1 MAKAGY
7 CTQCKRLV
15 WLTED
20 GNCVNG
26 HAPSFVTNVDE
37 LEERAETERLKL
49 RIEGERK
56 QVTVLISDLSGYT
69 AMSEELDPEE
79 VKEIMGRVFG
89 ETTQIVAKYEG
100 YIDKF
105 MGDAVMVLFGIPRTH
120 EDDPVRAIK
129 AAIDI
134 HDMVERISPRLEN
147 KIGRSLLMHS
157 GISTGLVIT
166 GEINLEKG
174 TERVLGHTINLA
186 SRLTSLARAGEI
198 FVGEETYHLAEG
210 YFNFEVLEPAQVKGK
225 KEPISIYKVLS
236 QKEKPITVHRFSGL
250 RAKLIGRKTELE
262 KLVEAAQQLQE
273 GKGGIISI
281 YGEAGTGKS
290 RLVEEFKAN
299 LDADK
304 IRWMEGHSYAYSQN
318 IPYFLLIDLLKRAWH
333 IEESDSPG
341 KVKEKVESNIE
352 HLLGKRH
359 DVAAY
364 IGSLYGLDYPEV
376 KEVSPEFWKSRLQ
389 DTFKTIFTALTQ
401 TKPTVI
407 CLEDIHWAD
416 PSSVDLLHFILS
428 DYRYPALFLC
438 TYRPPFSILASH
450 QLGNVSKSYQEI
462 GLKDLSAEG
471 TQDMMESLL
480 KTKNIPSELK
490 QFIQEKA
497 EGNPFYL
504 EEVLNSL
511 VESEALI
518 CANGDWKFARPINES
533 EIPLTINGAIS
544 DRVDRL
550 EEELKR
556 VLQEA
561 SVIGRAFLY
570 DILKRVTELRE
581 QLNEYLNSLELI
593 DLIRRSSLQPDLEY
607 IFKHALTQ
615 EVVYNGLLKKD
626 RQAIHERIGLVI
638 EEVFHDRLS
647 EFYETLAFHF
657 KRGESFHKAVD
668 YLMKSGERSL
678 KRYAVEESHQYYK
691 EAFDLLS
698 NKPGKTKDEEGLLID
713 LLNKWSLVFFYRGG
727 FGELEVLLRTYED
740 LAVSLDE
747 KARLGMYYGWLGMA
761 LWGGEKFKDSYQYLC
776 KALEFGEDV
785 ENKLVIGYAYAGLM
799 WTSLELGLLDDAII
813 YGQKAQEISRFFKS
827 DHYLHMRSSAGLIH
841 AYWCRGERVKVY
853 ETGKALVAEG
863 QKHADSRNMVM
874 GYYGMVCSHFI
885 AGDMSSAIECCKEG
899 LRVSVDPWFS
909 QILKMMLGIINAM
922 TDQLQE
928 AEGLLRE
935 VVAFSQKFGSGMAG
949 TSAQLLLGLVLI
961 KKGNFNQGSKMIKD
975 ARRLWLDNEG
985 RFGYIQSEYTLG
997 MIYSQIAQRASP
1009 ISLLTMVKNIGFIL
1023 KNVPFASRK
1032 AEDYFNKAIAGAEE
1046 TGAKFFLGMA
1056 CLNLGLLY
1064 KTRGRNDKAKE
1075 CISKAIRV
1083 FEQCDATMRLREA
1096 KDALASLE

>member
-1 MAKAGY
+1 
-7 CTQCKRLV
+7 
-15 WLTED
+15 
-20 GNCVNG
+20 
-26 HAPSFVTNVDE
+26 
-37 LEERAETERLKL
+37 
-49 RIEGERK
+49 
-56 QVTVLISDLSGYT
+56 
-69 AMSEELDPEE
+69 
-79 VKEIMGRVFG
+79 
-89 ETTQIVAKYEG
+89 
-100 YIDKF
+100 
-105 MGDAVMVLFGIPRTH
+105 
-120 EDDPVRAIK
+120 
-129 AAIDI
+129 
-134 HDMVERISPRLEN
+134 
-147 KIGRSLLMHS
+147 
-157 GISTGLVIT
+157 
-166 GEINLEKG
+166 
-174 TERVLGHTINLA
+174 
-186 SRLTSLARAGEI
+186 
-198 FVGEETYHLAEG
+198 
-210 YFNFEVLEPAQVKGK
+210 
-225 KEPISIYKVLS
+225 
-236 QKEKPITVHRFSGL
+236 
-250 RAKLIGRKTELE
+250 
-262 KLVEAAQQLQE
+262 
-273 GKGGIISI
+273 
-281 YGEAGTGKS
+281 
-290 RLVEEFKAN
+290 
-299 LDADK
+299 
-304 IRWMEGHSYAYSQN
+304 MEGHSYAYSQN
-318 IPYFLLIDLLKRAWH
+318 IPYFLLMDLLKRAWH
-333 IEESDSPG
+333 IEESNSPG

-389 DTFKTIFTALTQ
+389 DTFKIIFTALTQ

-416 PSSVDLLHFILS
+416 PSSVDLLRFVLS

-471 TQDMMESLL
+471 AQDMMESLL

-504 EEVLNSL
+504 EEVINSL
-511 VESEALI
+511 VESEALVR
-518 CANGDWKFARPINES
+518 ANGDWKFARPINES

-550 EEELKR
+550 AEELKR

-581 QLNEYLNSLELI
+581 QLNEYLNNLELI
-593 DLIRRSSLQPDLEY
+593 DLIRKSSLQPDLEY

-668 YLMKSGERSL
+668 YLMKSGEKSL
-678 KRYAVEESHQYYK
+678 KRYAVEESHQHYK

-698 NKPGKTKDEEGLLID
+698 NKPGKTKDEECLLID
-713 LLNKWSLVFFYRGG
+713 LLNKWSLVFFYRGD
-727 FGELEVLLRTYED
+727 FRQLEVLLKTYED
-740 LAVSLDE
+740 LVPSLDD
-747 KARLGMYYGWLGMA
+747 KARLGMFYGWLGMA
-761 LWGGEKFKDSYQYLC
+761 LWGGEKFKDSYHYLC
-776 KALEFGEDV
+776 KALELGE
-785 ENKLVIGYAYAGLM
+785 EIGNKLVIGYAYAGLM

-813 YGQKAQEISRFFKS
+813 YGQKAQEISSFVKS
-827 DHYLHMRSSAGLIH
+827 DHYLHMRCSSGLVH
-841 AYWCRGERVKVY
+841 AYWCRGERGKVY
-853 ETGKALVAEG
+853 ESGKALVAEG

-885 AGDMSSAIECCKEG
+885 AGDLSSAIECCQEG
-899 LRVSVDPWFS
+899 LRVSADPWFS
-909 QILKMMLGIINAM
+909 QILKMMLGLSYMN
-922 TDQLQE
+922 DRRLQE
-928 AEGLLRE
+928 AEGPLQE
-935 VVAFSQKFGSGMAG
+935 VLAFSQKFGSGMAG
-949 TSAQLLLGLVLI
+949 TVAQVILGVILI
-961 KKGNFNQGSKMIKD
+961 RKGHFAQGLRMIED
-975 ARRLWLDNEG
+975 GQRLWLENDG
-985 RFGYIQSEYTLG
+985 RFRYVISEYTLG
-997 MIYSQIAQRASP
+997 MIYAQIAERSAPS
-1009 ISLLTMVKNIGFIL
+1009 SLLTMIKNIGFIL

-1032 AEDYFNKAIAGAEE
+1032 AEDHFNKAITVAEE
-1046 TGAKFFLGMA
+1046 TGVKLFLGLS
-1056 CLNLGLLY
+1056 CLNLGLLH

-1096 KDALASLE
+1096 KDTLASLE